1 MNFSPLWI
9 SIKTSLLA
17 TLITFILGIIVS
29 YLVVNYKGRFKGFID
44 GIFTLPLI
52 LPPTVL
58 GFFLLLI
65 CGKNGPIGKLLK
77 LFDTNII
84 FSWTAT
90 VIAATVVAFP
100 MMYRTTRSSF
110 EQIDPNIISAARTL
124 GLSEFKIFYK
134 IAIPLAW
141 PGIIA
146 GIVLSF
152 ARAMGEFGATL
163 MIAGNIPGK
172 TQTMPLAIFFAVFAE
187 TAVTCIVLPAGS
199 APSGAFTFTVT
210 PLDAVALKDWA
221 GMETASLFVSVS

>member
-17 TLITFILGIIVS
+17 TLITFILGIVVS
-29 YLVVNYKGRFKGFID
+29 YWVVNYKGRLKGLID

-65 CGKNGPIGKLLK
+65 CGKNGPIGKFLK
-77 LFDTNII
+77 LFNTNLI

-134 IAIPLAW
+134 IAVPLAW

-146 GIVLSF
+146 GLVLSF

-172 TQTMPLAIFFAVFAE
+172 TQTMPLAIFFAVE
-187 TAVTCIVLPAGS
+187 GGDMKTAMAWVSIIVAISFIMIIILNYWS
-199 APSGAFTFTVT
+199 
-210 PLDAVALKDWA
+210 DYNLKIT
-221 GMETASLFVSVS
+221 GKRGK